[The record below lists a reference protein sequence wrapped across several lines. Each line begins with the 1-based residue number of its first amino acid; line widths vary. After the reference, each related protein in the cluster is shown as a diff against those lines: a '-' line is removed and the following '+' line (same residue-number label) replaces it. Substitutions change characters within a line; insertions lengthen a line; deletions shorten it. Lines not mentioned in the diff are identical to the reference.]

1 MRPELMRLVVD
12 TNIFVSI
19 LIKPGTALSALTDY
33 IDKRGTILYSVDT
46 LTELVD
52 VLHRRKFGKY
62 TRPEDIAAFVQWVIT
77 TGELVA
83 VDEAVT
89 ASRDSKDDKFLS
101 LAVAGQADYL
111 ISGDKDLLVLGQIR
125 TIPIVSTAAFLA
137 SVNH

>member
-1 MRPELMRLVVD
+1 
-12 TNIFVSI
+12 
-19 LIKPGTALSALTDY
+19 
-33 IDKRGTILYSVDT
+33 
-46 LTELVD
+46 